1 MDVRSKNPSP
11 NVILA
16 MMALAGVAIARAL
29 LPIEGP
35 PDSDFALFLYP
46 WMDAIRHE
54 GLASI
59 AGAFSEYTPPYIYVL
74 NLAALIEPS
83 VGTMAAIKLV
93 NIPFVISC
101 AWGIG
106 AIARQA
112 TGERELGKIAAS
124 LIFVCPSLLIDS
136 FAQGQCDAI
145 FISFLIWFVYF
156 AIREQPALAAAMF
169 GLALSFKL
177 QALFVSPLLMTL
189 LLWRRMSL
197 RHLMIIPAVYV
208 VMMIPAAIAGRPWG
222 ELLTVYIGQTGVMHE
237 LSLNAPNP
245 WWFLHGIVDYRLGV
259 VAGLLAGVA
268 AIALLVWQSAKL
280 PRSASSMLLIAAT
293 SAALLPWVL
302 PKMTARY
309 FLVADLLTIALAFAR
324 PGLWP
329 AAVLIQIG
337 SVVAMLAYFLG
348 WGTAGLAIGPTTLA
362 VFLLVY
368 ATLSVGGAGRQIAG
382 SR

>member
-1 MDVRSKNPSP
+1 MDARFKNPSP

-35 PDSDFALFLYP
+35 ADSDFALFLYP
-46 WMDAIRHE
+46 WMDSIRHQ

-59 AGAFSEYTPPYIYVL
+59 AGGFSEYTPPYIYVL

-83 VGTMAAIKLV
+83 VGTVAAIKLV
-93 NIPFVISC
+93 NVPFVISC

-106 AIARQA
+106 AIIRQS
-112 TGERELGKIAAS
+112 TDDGDLGKIGAA
-124 LIFVCPSLLIDS
+124 LILVCPSLLMDS
-136 FAQGQCDAI
+136 FAHGQCDAI
-145 FISFLIWFVYF
+145 FMSFLIWFVYF
-156 AIREQPALAAAMF
+156 AILERPMLAAAMF

-177 QALFVSPLLMTL
+177 QALFVSPLLLTL
-189 LLWRRMSL
+189 LLWRRMKL
-197 RHLMIIPAVYV
+197 WHLAIIPAVYI
-208 VMMIPAAIAGRPWG
+208 VMMVPAAIAGRPWS
-222 ELLTVYIGQTGVMHE
+222 ELLTVYAGQAGVMHE

-245 WWFLHGIVDYRLGV
+245 WWFLHGIVDYRSGV
-259 VAGLLAGVA
+259 VAGLLAGVT

-280 PRSASSMLLIAAT
+280 PKSASSVLLIAAT

-309 FLVADLLTIALAFAR
+309 FLLADLLTIGLAFAR

-329 AAVLIQIG
+329 AAVLMQIG
-337 SVVAMLAYFLG
+337 SVIAMLAYFLG

-362 VFLLVY
+362 LFMLVY
-368 ATLSVGGAGRQIAG
+368 AILTADVAHGRSA
-382 SR
+382 SRS